1 MTRKQRAA
9 PQSAPPKGQTPP
21 ATRQH
26 RAKRDEGTAAAKRS
40 AAQESNAQTI
50 EVSPR
55 ATWRL
60 EEAKARFSEVVRRAH
75 DQGPQ
80 YVTVRGKQAVAII
93 DAAEL
98 ERLLPASPEVVP
110 LVQFL
115 EGLHIEGLDLT
126 RERDLG
132 REHLALIG
140 WLVDTNVIAS
150 LIAPGGAPSVKAW
163 GALSMNAACSSA
175 S

>member
-1 MTRKQRAA
+1 M
-9 PQSAPPKGQTPP
+9 
-21 ATRQH
+21 
-26 RAKRDEGTAAAKRS
+26 
-40 AAQESNAQTI
+40 
-50 EVSPR
+50 
-55 ATWRL
+55 

-98 ERLLPASPEVVP
+98 ERLLPASAEVVP

-132 REHLALIG
+132 RE
-140 WLVDTNVIAS
+140 TS
-150 LIAPGGAPSVKAW
+150 L
-163 GALSMNAACSSA
+163 
-175 S
+175 

>member
-1 MTRKQRAA
+1 MSRKQRAA
-9 PQSAPPKGQTPP
+9 PQSAPPRGQTAPP
-21 ATRQH
+21 TRETL
-26 RAKRDEGTAAAKRS
+26 AKRDESTVAAKRRT
-40 AAQESNAQTI
+40 AQDSNAQTHTQA
-50 EVSPR
+50 SPR

-132 REHLALIG
+132 REPAL
-140 WLVDTNVIAS
+140 
-150 LIAPGGAPSVKAW
+150 
-163 GALSMNAACSSA
+163 
-175 S
+175 

>member
-9 PQSAPPKGQTPP
+9 SKSASLKGQTVSPV
-21 ATRQH
+21 RQP
-26 RAKRDEGTAAAKRS
+26 RSKPDEGTAAAILT
-40 AAQESNAQTI
+40 AAQK
-50 EVSPR
+50 PR

-75 DQGPQ
+75 EQGPQ

-93 DAAEL
+93 DAAEF
-98 ERLLPASPEVVP
+98 ERLLPPRPEALP

-115 EGLHIEGLDLT
+115 ESLHIEDLDLA

-132 REHLALIG
+132 REP
-140 WLVDTNVIAS
+140 S
-150 LIAPGGAPSVKAW
+150 L
-163 GALSMNAACSSA
+163 
-175 S
+175 

>member
-1 MTRKQRAA
+1 MTRKLGAA
-9 PQSAPPKGQTPP
+9 PESAAPKGQTPP

-26 RAKRDEGTAAAKRS
+26 RAQGNAAAKRN
-40 AAQESNAQTI
+40 AAQASNAQI
-50 EVSPR
+50 VSPR
-55 ATWRL
+55 ATGRL

-80 YVTVRGKQAVAII
+80 YVTVRGKKAVAII

-98 ERLLPASPEVVP
+98 ARLLPASPDVIP

-132 REHLALIG
+132 RE
-140 WLVDTNVIAS
+140 TS
-150 LIAPGGAPSVKAW
+150 L
-163 GALSMNAACSSA
+163 
-175 S
+175 

>member
-1 MTRKQRAA
+1 MTRRQRAA

-26 RAKRDEGTAAAKRS
+26 RAKRDDGAAKRS
-40 AAQESNAQTI
+40 AAQASDAAAQ
-50 EVSPR
+50 SPR

-60 EEAKARFSEVVRRAH
+60 EEAKAKFSEVVRRAH

-98 ERLLPASPEVVP
+98 ERLLPASPEVIP

-132 REHLALIG
+132 RE
-140 WLVDTNVIAS
+140 TS
-150 LIAPGGAPSVKAW
+150 L
-163 GALSMNAACSSA
+163 
-175 S
+175 

>member
-1 MTRKQRAA
+1 MA
-9 PQSAPPKGQTPP
+9 
-21 ATRQH
+21 
-26 RAKRDEGTAAAKRS
+26 
-40 AAQESNAQTI
+40 
-50 EVSPR
+50 PR

-126 RERDLG
+126 REHDLG
-132 REHLALIG
+132 REPAL
-140 WLVDTNVIAS
+140 
-150 LIAPGGAPSVKAW
+150 
-163 GALSMNAACSSA
+163 
-175 S
+175 

>member
-1 MTRKQRAA
+1 MDDQKTASGARICASQGPSGADTAPASCEARREQGRAETERRRRN
-9 PQSAPPKGQTPP
+9 PPPKHILVP
-21 ATRQH
+21 
-26 RAKRDEGTAAAKRS
+26 
-40 AAQESNAQTI
+40 
-50 EVSPR
+50 PR

-98 ERLLPASPEVVP
+98 ERLLPPGPEALP

-115 EGLHIEGLDLT
+115 ESLHIEGLDLT
-126 RERDLG
+126 RDRDLG
-132 REHLALIG
+132 REPAL
-140 WLVDTNVIAS
+140 
-150 LIAPGGAPSVKAW
+150 
-163 GALSMNAACSSA
+163 
-175 S
+175 

>member
-1 MTRKQRAA
+1 MLERQRAA
-9 PQSAPPKGQTPP
+9 ANLRPKVKRVASAR
-21 ATRQH
+21 AS
-26 RAKRDEGTAAAKRS
+26 AKRDEGTAAARRPRRRR
-40 AAQESNAQTI
+40 
-50 EVSPR
+50 PR

-80 YVTVRGKQAVAII
+80 YVTVRGKRAVAII

-98 ERLLPASPEVVP
+98 ERLLPPGPEAIP

-115 EGLHIEGLDLT
+115 EGLHVEGLDLT

-132 REHLALIG
+132 RDPAL
-140 WLVDTNVIAS
+140 
-150 LIAPGGAPSVKAW
+150 
-163 GALSMNAACSSA
+163 
-175 S
+175 

>member
-1 MTRKQRAA
+1 MSKGQRAA
-9 PQSAPPKGQTPP
+9 SKSASQSAPAAREPRVKREEGIAARP
-21 ATRQH
+21 A
-26 RAKRDEGTAAAKRS
+26 
-40 AAQESNAQTI
+40 AAQEAS
-50 EVSPR
+50 

-80 YVTVRGKQAVAII
+80 YVTVRGKRAVAII

-98 ERLLPASPEVVP
+98 ERLLPPSPDAIP

-115 EGLHIEGLDLT
+115 EGLHVEGLDLT

-132 REHLALIG
+132 RDTAL
-140 WLVDTNVIAS
+140 
-150 LIAPGGAPSVKAW
+150 
-163 GALSMNAACSSA
+163 
-175 S
+175 